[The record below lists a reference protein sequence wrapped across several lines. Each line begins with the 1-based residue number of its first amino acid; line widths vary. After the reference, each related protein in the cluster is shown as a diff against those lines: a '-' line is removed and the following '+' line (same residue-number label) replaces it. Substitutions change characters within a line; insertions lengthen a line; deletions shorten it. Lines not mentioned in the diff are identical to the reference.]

1 MALGAIV
8 ALGSTSD
15 PLPNLSANR
24 EDITVSGNSAG
35 GKFSCH
41 LMWTASDTWKGAGC
55 NKSGIFDVGVRE
67 GREHTE
73 EMVVESID
81 KLLDLDDDELIDPLE
96 NLSSGKRAV
105 IIISSSNDRTV
116 PPTSQLSQFRTFVE
130 LGMNGD
136 EGDPN
141 QRLKL
146 YSDDEGHNFRY
157 EYSKEILDFLWDK
170 LDYGV
175 L

>member
-1 MALGAIV
+1 MKSSFKTLVTLGAIA

-24 EDITVSGNSAG
+24 DDITVSGNSAG

-55 NKSGIFDVGVRE
+55 NKSGIFDVSVRD
-67 GREHTE
+67 GRFHTE
-73 EMVVESID
+73 EMVVESIN
-81 KLLDLDDDELIDPLE
+81 KLLDLDEAGLIDPLA

-105 IIISSSNDRTV
+105 YIISSSNDLTV
-116 PPTSQLSQFRTFVE
+116 PPSSQISQFRTFVE

-141 QRLKL
+141 
-146 YSDDEGHNFRY
+146 
-157 EYSKEILDFLWDK
+157 
-170 LDYGV
+170 
-175 L
+175 